1 MQPVDIFVA
10 AYLVCAM
17 AVLGV
22 LSVLAYRRQAREG
35 LIEEETEDD
44 KK

>member
-10 AYLVCAM
+10 AYLVGVM
-17 AVLGV
+17 IILGV
-22 LSVLAYRRQAREG
+22 LSVLAYKRQVRDG
-35 LIEEETEDD
+35 LIEDEKEE

>member
-10 AYLVCAM
+10 AYLVAVM

-22 LSVLAYRRQAREG
+22 LSILAYRRQVREG
-35 LIEEETEDD
+35 LIKDEKEE

>member
-10 AYLVCAM
+10 AYLVGIM
-17 AVLGV
+17 VVLGV
-22 LSVLAYRRQAREG
+22 LSILAYKRQVRDG
-35 LIEEETEDD
+35 IIKDEEE